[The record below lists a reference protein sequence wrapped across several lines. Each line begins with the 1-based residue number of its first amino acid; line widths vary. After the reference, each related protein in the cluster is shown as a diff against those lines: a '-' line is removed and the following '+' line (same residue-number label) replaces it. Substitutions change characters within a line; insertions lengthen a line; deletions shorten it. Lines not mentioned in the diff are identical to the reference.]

1 MNHRIA
7 LLLGAAC
14 VSLSPIFTKLTG
26 VPGLASSFYRV
37 GIAFAVFLPYILI
50 TKQYK
55 LQLKSALKCMFC
67 GVFFSLDLS
76 CWNQSLMIENTATAT
91 VIGNMAP
98 VWTGLLAWG
107 ITKEMPKLWYWI
119 GVSCGVTGL
128 VIMIGWDN
136 VSHLRFSWG
145 SVLALLASLF
155 YAIYMVITGLV
166 RGGIPTMR
174 FMFYSMLGYLLT
186 SLFISLITHTQLI
199 GYSNSSWLYLIL
211 LAMIPQLAGWIFV
224 NHALGSLKSTEVSL
238 TMLVQVPIAC
248 YMGALIFHEEI
259 SIAEIIG
266 GSLIL
271 MGIVFTYFSRMKDFV
286 TRKIKA
292 SKTVI

>member
-1 MNHRIA
+1 
-7 LLLGAAC
+7 
-14 VSLSPIFTKLTG
+14 
-26 VPGLASSFYRV
+26 
-37 GIAFAVFLPYILI
+37 
-50 TKQYK
+50 
-55 LQLKSALKCMFC
+55 MFC

-224 NHALGSLKSTEVSL
+224 NHSLGSLKSTEVSL